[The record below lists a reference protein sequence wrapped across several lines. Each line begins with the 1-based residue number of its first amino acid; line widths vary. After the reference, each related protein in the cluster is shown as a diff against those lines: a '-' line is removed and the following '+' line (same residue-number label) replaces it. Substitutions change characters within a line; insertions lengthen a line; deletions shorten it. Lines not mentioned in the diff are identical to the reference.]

1 MMEMIPF
8 CEENDPDPPDFVDI
22 CVRENLIRDETDL
35 NKKVIDKRIQEY
47 YHVNWQKVILNIMR
61 YKNPLIA
68 NAHLMT
74 SLTNKIDTESKLYFH
89 IDWLKPG
96 RHTFL
101 IQHDNY
107 DIKFDYL
114 EEKQKSLEDV
124 GGVMGMFDVLKKKR
138 EEEEKGIAPKPQLKK
153 SERGFYVHD
162 MLATFRTDPI
172 PIFFKER
179 HVHKE
184 TYNKYVGKLIFKNL
198 G

>member
-1 MMEMIPF
+1 MIPF

-101 IQHDNY
+101 I
-107 DIKFDYL
+107 
-114 EEKQKSLEDV
+114 
-124 GGVMGMFDVLKKKR
+124 
-138 EEEEKGIAPKPQLKK
+138 
-153 SERGFYVHD
+153 
-162 MLATFRTDPI
+162 
-172 PIFFKER
+172 
-179 HVHKE
+179 
-184 TYNKYVGKLIFKNL
+184 
-198 G
+198 